1 MTYQTL
7 LLEVGDDGVGLIT
20 LNRPDQFNTF
30 NTTLAGELDQAL
42 WQMEADQSVRAVI
55 LKGAGRGF
63 CAGIDLAEFSGKTVS
78 EYKAWVERME
88 QGLQTILSMGKPVI
102 AQVHGVAA
110 ANGAGLVAAAD
121 LAVAEEEARIGYTAI
136 NVGLFC
142 LGPAVPLSRAVGR
155 KQALELLYSGDLIPA
170 GRAYELGLVNLVVPA
185 EELEARTRELAAK
198 LAAKSP
204 YALQAGKRACHMT
217 DGMEP
222 ARAFDYMNEAFARL
236 CASEDAQEGVA
247 AFLEKRKPD
256 WRGR

>member
-1 MTYQTL
+1 MSYETL
-7 LLEVGDDGVGLIT
+7 LTEVGDDGVGLIT

-30 NTTLAGELDQAL
+30 NTTLATELNQAL
-42 WQMEADQSVRAVI
+42 RQMEADESVRVVI

-63 CAGIDLAEFSGKTVS
+63 CAGIDLTEFSGKTVG
-78 EYKAWVERME
+78 EYKTWVEKME

-110 ANGAGLVAAAD
+110 ANGAGLVAASD
-121 LAVAEEEARIGYTAI
+121 LAVAAEEARIGYTAI

-142 LGPAVPLSRAVGR
+142 LGPAVPLSLAVGR

-170 GRAYELGLVNLVVPA
+170 GRAYEMGLVNLVVGT
-185 EELEARTRELAAK
+185 EELETKTRQLAAK

-204 YALQAGKRACHMT
+204 YALQLGKKACHT
-217 DGMEP
+217 AAAMEP

-236 CASEDAQEGVA
+236 CASEDAREGVA
-247 AFLEKRKPD
+247 AFMEKRKPD
-256 WRGR
+256 WKGK

>member
-1 MTYQTL
+1 MAYETL
-7 LLEVGDDGVGLIT
+7 LTEIGADGVGLIT

-30 NTTLAGELDQAL
+30 NTTLAVELDQAL
-42 WQMEADQSVRAVI
+42 WQMEADESVRVVI

-63 CAGIDLAEFSGKTVS
+63 CAGIDLAEFSGKTVGQ
-78 EYKAWVERME
+78 YKDWVEKME

-121 LAVAEEEARIGYTAI
+121 LAVAAEEARIGYTAI

-142 LGPAVPLSRAVGR
+142 LGPAVPLSLAVGR
-155 KQALELLYSGDLIPA
+155 KQALELLYFGDLIPA
-170 GRAYELGLVNLVVPA
+170 GRAYEMGLVNLVVGA
-185 EELEARTRELAAK
+185 GELEAITRQLAAQ

-204 YALQAGKRACHMT
+204 YALQLGKRACHVT
-217 DGMEP
+217 GAMEP

-236 CASEDAQEGVA
+236 CASEDAREGVA
-247 AFLEKRKPD
+247 AFMEKR
-256 WRGR
+256 